1 MNQLFNWFPVY
12 LSPDFLRQFYPFTF
26 WRKIMTYFLIGFSV
40 IGFVFMYLLIDFTIR
55 QSTHHKRRKQA
66 VEDARKLREKT
77 RELFNRDKHH

>member
-1 MNQLFNWFPVY
+1 
-12 LSPDFLRQFYPFTF
+12 
-26 WRKIMTYFLIGFSV
+26 MTYFLIGFSV